1 MSNPLLNLLKAT
13 PLVLGA
19 TVLTAQASLAAP
31 KDGVKEGTF
40 DSNLIAQAL
49 PSVESKQFNTG
60 MYNQPMSQV
69 TSVNQLRDVEPTAW
83 AFEALRSLVERYG
96 CIVGYPDRTFRGD
109 RALTRWEF
117 AAGLNACLN
126 KIESL
131 IQENV
136 AVLRED
142 IDKLKRLAKE
152 FESELA
158 ALGARVDNLEER
170 VSFLEDHQF
179 STTTK
184 LRGEVVFAISDVWGD
199 AAFSSENFTETAFN
213 YRVRLNF
220 ETSFTG
226 KDLLRT
232 RLQAGNFNTRYN
244 FPGTTET
251 NTTRLAFD
259 DGTSNNVTI
268 DDLWYRSSLGGVTF
282 WIGANSLSLDDVFYT
297 NNPLWD
303 PSSTGALQRL
313 QRYNSLVYRGPDGA
327 GIGVRFGDIKGLNFT
342 AAYLANSASNPVS
355 GEGLFDGGYSAGAQ
369 LGFGFWGT
377 TFAATYIRSY
387 QNVSSSNFKNGSGLL
402 GGVSSL
408 DAEFPFGNDSSF
420 SSDRFGLE
428 ANVRL
433 FGFLNLS
440 GWGGYAQAY
449 ESGTSEEAELW
460 TWNGQIF
467 FADVFGEGY
476 GFGVGGGMPPQGSNR
491 QETSYIAEIQFRLP
505 ITDNILL
512 TPGAYAVFNPE
523 GRSNN
528 DTQIVGVIRSTFKF

>member
-184 LRGEVVFAISDVWGD
+184 LRGEVIFAISDVWGD

-244 FPGTTET
+244 YPGTTET
-251 NTTRLAFD
+251 NLTRLAFD
-259 DGTSNNVTI
+259 DGTNNNVTI

-282 WIGANSLSLDDVFYT
+282 WVGANSLSLDDVFPT
-297 NNPLWD
+297 NNPLWSD
-303 PSSTGALQRL
+303 GGTGALQRL

-327 GIGVRFGDIKGLNFT
+327 GIGLRFGDIKGLNFT

-387 QNVSSSNFKNGSGLL
+387 QNVSSSNFRNGSGLL

-420 SSDRFGLE
+420 SSDRFGLQ

-433 FGFLNLS
+433 FDFLNLS

-523 GRSNN
+523 GRSSN
-528 DTQIVGVIRSTFKF
+528 DTQFVGVIRSTFRF

>member
-19 TVLTAQASLAAP
+19 TFLTAQASLAAP

-184 LRGEVVFAISDVWGD
+184 LRGEVIFAISDVWGD

-244 FPGTTET
+244 YPGTTET

-259 DGTSNNVTI
+259 DGTNNNVTI

-387 QNVSSSNFKNGSGLL
+387 QNVSTSNFNNGSGLL
-402 GGVSSL
+402 GGVSAL
-408 DAEFPFGNDSSF
+408 NAEFPFGNDSSF

-491 QETSYIAEIQFRLP
+491 HETSYIAEIQFRLP

-523 GRSNN
+523 GRSSN
-528 DTQIVGVIRSTFKF
+528 DTQFVGVIRSTFRF

>member
-49 PSVESKQFNTG
+49 PSVETKQFNTG

-199 AAFSSENFTETAFN
+199 AAFSNENFTETAFN

-259 DGTSNNVTI
+259 DGTNNNVTI

-282 WIGANSLSLDDVFYT
+282 WVGANSLSLDDVFYT

-387 QNVSSSNFKNGSGLL
+387 QNVSTQNFDRGSGLL

-433 FGFLNLS
+433 FNFVNLS

-449 ESGTSEEAELW
+449 ESGTSEEAEIW
-460 TWNGQIF
+460 TWNAQLF
-467 FADVFGEGY
+467 FADVFGEGF
-476 GFGVGGGMPPQGSNR
+476 GFGIGGGMPPQGPNR
-491 QETSYIAEIQFRLP
+491 QETAYIAEIQFRLP

-523 GRSNN
+523 GSSNN